1 MKRIWKAKISCQM
14 PWRDF
19 EKGETVELDDERV
32 NERVKA
38 LFDCMTPDGGAVK
51 EEKRDPDLEVMVA
64 RLKAAKIPM
73 KKNITPKQIR
83 ELFDQFLGSG
93 ATAGAVSGEASG
105 DVQEPPKEDKPKEEA
120 KPTETQEPPKEDK

>member
-1 MKRIWKAKISCQM
+1 M

-19 EKGETVELDDERV
+19 EKGETVELDDEQV

-38 LFDCMTPDGGAVK
+38 LFDCMTPDGGTIK
-51 EEKRDPDLEVMVA
+51 EEKKDPDLEVMVA

-83 ELFDQFLGSG
+83 ELFDQFLGRG
-93 ATAGAVSGEASG
+93 ATAGAISGEASG
-105 DVQEPPKEDKPKEEA
+105 EGQESPKEEKPKEETKPTEAQEPPKEA
-120 KPTETQEPPKEDK
+120 K